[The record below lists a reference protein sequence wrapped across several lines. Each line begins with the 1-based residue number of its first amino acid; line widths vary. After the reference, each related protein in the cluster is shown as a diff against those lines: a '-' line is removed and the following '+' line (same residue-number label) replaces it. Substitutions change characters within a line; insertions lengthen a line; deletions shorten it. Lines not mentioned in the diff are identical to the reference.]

1 MLPISW
7 KGTVSLM
14 PGLCAIALV
23 AGTAQAAQVT
33 THHYD
38 TLRTGWNSQES
49 VLTPTTVSGSSF
61 KLTTTVA
68 LDEQVDAQP
77 LLLQAQAIPGQGTHD
92 VVYVAT
98 ENDTIYAIDAS
109 SGAVLGSRSLGTP
122 VPATALPGQC
132 NNNSDVVGINSTPVI
147 DPATG
152 TLYVVAYTFESNQ
165 PVFRIHA
172 LNVTTLADLV
182 TPVVVSASAT
192 LTNGDT
198 YDFTPGSSR
207 QRAALLLANGAVYA
221 AFASFC
227 DINANTSRGWVLGWQ
242 AGTLAPLPANT
253 LTSKLGTTPD
263 NFFLSSIWMSGAGLA
278 ASNTGNIYLVT
289 GNTDPNGKEYNPVT
303 NIAESAVELAPNL
316 TTVSSLFT
324 PRNHAALDAEDND
337 FGSGGITLLPPQ
349 SGAASDLAVT
359 AGKDG
364 ILYLLNA
371 DNLGNGESTPT
382 GKPLDAVKIGGCWCT
397 PSYYTASDG
406 SGHLVASGGTS
417 LTVWEVK
424 TGKKPHLTKLAT
436 SGSIANG
443 QDPGSF
449 TTVSSNGTTAGSAV
463 LWTVSRP
470 TNNSPADIDL
480 YAFNESGQQ
489 LFKGVAGTWPNTGGN
504 ANLVPVVAN
513 GHVYVASYKSLAIYG
528 LSGAAGVQA
537 PVPTTKVL
545 ARTPLS
551 AGQHDVFGTVV
562 AIDGVEITVLKRDG
576 DLIQVDGSAAFAH
589 SHAAEPSVGHGIE
602 VRGSDGEGG
611 VLHAETLLHAKDH
624 SAMWPLDR

>member
-1 MLPISW
+1 MLPISS
-7 KGTVSLM
+7 KRTVTLM
-14 PGLCAIALV
+14 PGLCALALV
-23 AGTAQAAQVT
+23 AGIAQAAQVT

-38 TLRTGWNSQES
+38 TLRSGWNSTES
-49 VLTPTTVSGSSF
+49 VLTPATVSGSSF

-98 ENDTIYAIDAS
+98 ENDTIYAIDAT
-109 SGAVLGSRSLGTP
+109 SGAVLLSRNLGTP

-147 DPATG
+147 DPASG

-172 LNVTTLADLV
+172 LNVTTLADMV

-192 LTNGDT
+192 LTNGET
-198 YDFTPGSSR
+198 YAFTPGSSR
-207 QRAALLLANGAVYA
+207 QRAALLLANGTVYA

-227 DINANTSRGWVLGWQ
+227 DINANISRGWVLGWQ

-263 NFFLSSIWMSGAGLA
+263 NFFLASIWMSGAGLA
-278 ASNTGNIYLVT
+278 ASSTGNIYFVT
-289 GNTDPNGKEYNPVT
+289 GNTDPNGKEYNAVT
-303 NIAESAVELAPNL
+303 NIAESAVELEPNL
-316 TTVSSLFT
+316 TAVGSLFT
-324 PRNHAALDAEDND
+324 PGDHAALDEVDND

-349 SGAASDLAVT
+349 AGAASDLAVA
-359 AGKDG
+359 AGKNG

-371 DNLGNGESTPT
+371 DNLGNGASAPT
-382 GKPLDAVKIGGCWCT
+382 GKSLDAVKIGGCWCAQ
-397 PSYYTASDG
+397 SYYTASDG
-406 SGHLVASGGTS
+406 SGHIVASGGTS
-417 LTVWEVK
+417 LTVWEVN

-436 SGSIANG
+436 SGSIGNG

-470 TNNSPADIDL
+470 TNKSPADIDL

-489 LFKGVAGTWPNTGGN
+489 LFKGVAGTWPNTRAN

-528 LSGAAGVQA
+528 LSSAAGVQA
-537 PVPTTKVL
+537 PVPATTL
-545 ARTPLS
+545 LTRTPLP

-576 DLIQVDGSAAFAH
+576 ERILVDGSAAFAH
-589 SHAAEPSVGHGIE
+589 SNAAEPSVGHGIE

-624 SAMWPLDR
+624 SAMWPPDR